1 MKKRIKSGLKTLLI
15 FMAVMLL
22 FPQTCC
28 YIYHFFNP
36 DFVIGKGHNS
46 LKDHYMNKEVLLE
59 VNGLFKSIDVEE
71 YVAGIMPGVIPPD
84 YESEALKT
92 QAVLIRTNVL
102 KEMEEKGSNKA
113 SDLSYQY
120 LTQEEREQLWGRKKY
135 DKYESKIEQAVINTS
150 GKVLKHNNELIMA
163 MYHEVSIGKTASALE
178 ILGEDIPYLQSV
190 DSNSDVEAVGYMNLY
205 EFSPQDLASIK
216 QEYDART
223 GNNES
228 VTDSEDVHITIEESS
243 ENGFVRKA
251 SISGTSYSGDDI
263 KAMLELAS
271 TNFYVEEQD
280 TSIRI
285 VCLGKGNC
293 LGVSQ
298 YGANHMA
305 SQGYSMEDILAHY
318 YRDVIITECK
328 E

>member
-22 FPQTCC
+22 LPQTCC

-178 ILGEDIPYLQSV
+178 ILDEDIPYLQSV
-190 DSNSDVEAVGYMNLY
+190 DSNSDVEAIDYMNQY
-205 EFSPQDLASIK
+205 EFSDLDI
-216 QEYDART
+216 
-223 GNNES
+223 N
-228 VTDSEDVHITIEESS
+228 IEENT
-243 ENGFVRKA
+243 ENGFVKKA
-251 SISGTSYSGDDI
+251 NISGTSYSGEEA
-263 KAMLELAS
+263 KEMLNLAS

-280 TSIRI
+280 NVVRI
-285 VCLGKGNC
+285 ICLGKGNC

-298 YGANHMA
+298 FGANCMA
-305 SQGYSMEDILAHY
+305 ANGSSMEDIIAHY
-318 YRDVIITECK
+318 YKEVIITDFK